1 MEKER
6 EEALG
11 GGESLL
17 CCHIRPVFARRFV
30 LLGVNRKIQPCG
42 HSDDSCR
49 GGYEGLVA
57 EDPCSL
63 KEVDPNL
70 RSGTTDYIA
79 D

>member
-11 GGESLL
+11 EEKVCCAVTSAL
-17 CCHIRPVFARRFV
+17 CSFVGVF
-30 LLGVNRKIQPCG
+30 LLGVNRKIQLCG

-49 GGYEGLVA
+49 GGYEGLVV

-63 KEVDPNL
+63 KEVDLSL